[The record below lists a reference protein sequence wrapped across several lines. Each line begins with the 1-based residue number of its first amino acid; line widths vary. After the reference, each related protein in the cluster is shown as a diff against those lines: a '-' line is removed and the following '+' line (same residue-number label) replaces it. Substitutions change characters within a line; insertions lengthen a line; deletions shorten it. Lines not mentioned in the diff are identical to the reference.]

1 MIGQLIEGVRTY
13 RQFKPLDHTH
23 GSDAMNRMTLCAAI
37 TGLSLAGLSAPA
49 VAQKAGEMEKLR
61 RDVDAVRQSQD
72 ALRKDLD
79 EIKKQLQ
86 ARMPPPPPPLV
97 QSIDA
102 VVAIGDAPLKG
113 VRDAQLT
120 VMEFSDYQCPF
131 CKRHADNSL
140 PQIDKDFIATGKVRY
155 VFRDFPLESIHP
167 QALKA
172 AEAAHCAGD
181 QGRYWEMH
189 DRLFANQQALAVE
202 RLVDHATALDMNAG
216 SFKQCLDSGKYVERI
231 RGDIA
236 EGRKLSVTGTPTLL
250 LGMSVDGNM
259 KNVRIMRGAQ
269 AYALLKQELDKLLTE
284 SKQ

>member
-1 MIGQLIEGVRTY
+1 
-13 RQFKPLDHTH
+13 
-23 GSDAMNRMTLCAAI
+23 MNRMTLCAAM
-37 TGLSLAGLSAPA
+37 TGLSLAGLTVPA
-49 VAQKAGEMEKLR
+49 LAQKTGEMDQLR
-61 RDVDAVRQSQD
+61 RDVEAVRQSQD

-113 VRDAQLT
+113 VRGAQLT

-140 PQIDKDFIATGKVRY
+140 PQIDRDYIATGKVRY

-172 AEAAHCAGD
+172 AEAAHCAGE

-202 RLVDHATALDMNAG
+202 RLLDHASALELNSG
-216 SFKQCLDSGKYVERI
+216 PFKQCLESGKYVERI
-231 RGDIA
+231 RNDIDV
-236 EGRKLSVTGTPTLL
+236 GRKLTVTGTPTFL
-250 LGMSVDGNM
+250 LGMSADGSM

-269 AYALLKQELDKLLTE
+269 AYALLKQEIDKLLVE

>member
-1 MIGQLIEGVRTY
+1 
-13 RQFKPLDHTH
+13 
-23 GSDAMNRMTLCAAI
+23 
-37 TGLSLAGLSAPA
+37 
-49 VAQKAGEMEKLR
+49 MEQLR
-61 RDVDAVRQSQD
+61 RDVEAMQQSQD

-79 EIKKQLQ
+79 ELKKQLQ

-97 QSIDA
+97 QSIEA
-102 VVAIGDAPLKG
+102 VVAIGDAPVKG

-140 PQIDKDFIATGKVRY
+140 PQIDKDYIATGKVRY

-167 QALKA
+167 QAFKA
-172 AEAAHCAGD
+172 AEAAHCAGE
-181 QGRYWEMH
+181 QGRYWDMH

-202 RLVDHATALDMNAG
+202 RLMDHAASLQLDAAP
-216 SFKQCLDSGKYVERI
+216 FKQCLDGGKYAERI
-231 RGDIA
+231 RVDIA
-236 EGRKLSVTGTPTLL
+236 EGRKLTVTGTPTLL
-250 LGMSVDGNM
+250 LGMSADGSM

-269 AYALLKQELDKLLTE
+269 AYTLLKQELDKLLVE